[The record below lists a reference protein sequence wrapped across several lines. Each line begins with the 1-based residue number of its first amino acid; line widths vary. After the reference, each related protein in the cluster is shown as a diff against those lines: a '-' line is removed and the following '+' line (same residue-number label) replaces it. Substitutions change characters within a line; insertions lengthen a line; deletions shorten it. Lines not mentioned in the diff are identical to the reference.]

1 MNTHPTAAAEF
12 DAVLTRVY
20 SHFAPPPDMDIS
32 AWARKYRT
40 LPEGTSPLPGEFR
53 PQKFQIEIMDAF
65 RDPNIH
71 EMVFVK
77 ATQLGGTDAIMFS
90 IIGYHIHLDPKPMIY
105 VQPTSDNAK
114 DKGKKVITPMIR
126 ACPVLAERVMPATSR
141 RAGNTLK
148 LKEFPGGFLKLAG
161 ANAAS
166 DLRSDGVPI
175 VFLDE
180 VDGYPSDC
188 DGEGNPVDIVTRR
201 TDSYPNWKIFKISTP
216 AKPKGFSEIENA
228 FLASDQRL
236 FHLPCPDCG
245 HMQPLFWR
253 DPETL
258 EYRFLYQ
265 LDADSQVIPES
276 VAYKC
281 RACEHPIQERHK
293 WRMLD
298 EGRYIPRFPGRR
310 VVGWKLWAAYSPWRE
325 NWVDLCREWVAAQ
338 RDPEKL
344 KAFINLRLGETWE
357 EGGDSV
363 EPHHLRMRAEKY
375 KNAAG
380 EECEVPKGVG
390 LLTASVDVQG
400 DRLEVKVKGWGK
412 DEESWLIA
420 YEQFFGDPGQ
430 QYSTNPEH
438 PAVFSKLE
446 EFLEMKFKHASGR
459 MIGISAVMID
469 SGGHHTDEVYKFVKG
484 RQARRIF
491 ACKGSSETGREILA
505 KFSQNNSYR
514 VRLYSIGTDT
524 AKDRIFSRMKIPSPG
539 AGYMHLP
546 DWVEEE
552 YLLQLT
558 SEKRVTRYR
567 KGKGMSREYVKTRS
581 RNEALD
587 LEVYAL
593 AALYSLGNHTVRKLG
608 ELAEDND
615 QPPDPEELK
624 ERAKAAAANQR
635 RSGGDEGSGGS
646 FGGGS
651 GWVNGWRD

>member
-1 MNTHPTAAAEF
+1 VNTHPTAAVEF
-12 DAVLTRVY
+12 SAVVARVY
-20 SHFAPPPDMDIS
+20 SHFAPPPDMKIS
-32 AWARKYRT
+32 EWAIKYRT
-40 LPEGTSPLPGEFR
+40 LPEGTSPRPGQFR
-53 PQKFQIEIMDAF
+53 PEKFQVEIMDVC
-65 RDPNIH
+65 RDRNVHVI
-71 EMVFVK
+71 VVK
-77 ATQLGGTDAIMFS
+77 KSTQLGLTDAVLFS

-175 VFLDE
+175 VILDE
-180 VDGYPSDC
+180 EDGYPLDC

-201 TDSYPNWKIFKISTP
+201 TDSYPDWKIFKVSTP
-216 AKPKGFSEIENA
+216 AKPKGFSEIENE
-228 FLASDQRL
+228 FEISDQRF
-236 FHLPCPDCG
+236 FHVPCPDCG
-245 HMQPLFWR
+245 HMQPLLWR
-253 DPETL
+253 DPETQ
-258 EYRFLYQ
+258 EYRMVYQ
-265 LDADSQVIPES
+265 LDADNQVIPAS

-293 WRMLD
+293 WKMLE
-298 EGRYIPRFPGRR
+298 EGKWIPRFPGRAI
-310 VVGWKLWAAYSPWRE
+310 VGFYLNAMYSPWRE
-325 NWVDLCREWVAAQ
+325 NWVDLCREWVDAQ
-338 RDPEKL
+338 RVPEKL

-363 EPHHLRMRAEKY
+363 EPHHLRKRAEKY
-375 KNAAG
+375 SA
-380 EECEVPKGVG
+380 EVPKGVG

-400 DRLEVKVKGWGK
+400 DRLEVLVKGWGAG
-412 DEESWLIA
+412 EESWLIA
-420 YEQFFGDPGQ
+420 YDQFFGDPGQ
-430 QYSTNPEH
+430 ERVWSECET
-438 PAVFSKLE
+438 
-446 EFLEMKFKHASGR
+446 FLGNQFKNTGGR

-484 RQARRIF
+484 RQSRRIF

-546 DWVEEE
+546 EWVEDE

-558 SEKRVTRYR
+558 SEKRVTKYI
-567 KGKGMSREYVKTRS
+567 KGRGMKRQYVKTRT

-615 QPPDPEELK
+615 QAPDPEELK
-624 ERAKAAAANQR
+624 EKAKAAANQR
-635 RSGGDEGSGGS
+635 RSGSDEGPGGS
-646 FGGGS
+646 FGGGG

>member
-1 MNTHPTAAAEF
+1 MSTHPTAVIEFNAA
-12 DAVLTRVY
+12 LQRVY
-20 SHFAPPPDMDIS
+20 SHFAPPPDMKIS
-32 AWARKYRT
+32 EWAMKYRT
-40 LPEGTSPLPGEFR
+40 MPEGTTPRPGQFR
-53 PQKFQIEIMDAF
+53 PEKFQIEIMDVCLD
-65 RDPNIH
+65 RNVHHI
-71 EMVFVK
+71 VVQK
-77 ATQLGGTDAIMFS
+77 STQLGITDAVLFS
-90 IIGYHIHLDPKPMIY
+90 IIGYYIHLDPKPMIY
-105 VQPTSDNAK
+105 AVPTGDNAK

-141 RAGNTLK
+141 QAGNTLR
-148 LKEFPGGFLKLAG
+148 LKEFPGGFLKLSG
-161 ANAAS
+161 ANSAA

-175 VFLDE
+175 VFRDE
-180 VDGYPSDC
+180 RDGWPADC
-188 DGEGNPVDIVTRR
+188 DGEGNPGDIITRR
-201 TDSYPNWKIFKISTP
+201 TDAYPDYKIFDISTP
-216 AKPKGFSEIENA
+216 AKAKGFSDIEITFE
-228 FLASDQRL
+228 ASDQRF
-236 FHLPCPDCG
+236 FHMPCPECG

-253 DPETL
+253 DPETR
-258 EYRFLYQ
+258 EPRMIYQ
-265 LDADSQVIPES
+265 LDEDGQVIPSS

-293 WRMLD
+293 WQML
-298 EGRYIPRFPGRR
+298 EAGKWIPRFPGREI
-310 VVGWKLWAAYSPWRE
+310 VGFYLNAMYSPWRE
-325 NWVDLCREWVAAQ
+325 NWVDLCREWVEAQ
-338 RDPEKL
+338 RVPEKL

-363 EPHHLRMRAEKY
+363 EPHHLRKRAEKY

-380 EECEVPKGVG
+380 EACEVPKGVG

-400 DRLEVKVKGWGK
+400 DRLELIVKGWGK
-412 DEESWLIA
+412 GEESWLIA

-430 QYSTNPEH
+430 ELVWSECE
-438 PAVFSKLE
+438 K
-446 EFLEMKFKHASGR
+446 FLGNQFKHASGR

-484 RQARRIF
+484 RQSRRIF

-546 DWVEEE
+546 EWVEEE

-635 RSGGDEGSGGS
+635 RSGGDEGPGDS